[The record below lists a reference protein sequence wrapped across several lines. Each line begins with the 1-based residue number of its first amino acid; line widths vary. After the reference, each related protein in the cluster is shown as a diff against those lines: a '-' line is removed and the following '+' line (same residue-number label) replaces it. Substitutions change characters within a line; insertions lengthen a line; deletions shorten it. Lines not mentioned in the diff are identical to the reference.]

1 MSGRFYC
8 GSTVVVVVVSSGECR
23 DGTMVPEV
31 GGRTATG
38 HRSGRKHI
46 PAVHNFQRVETTPG
60 AVT

>member
-1 MSGRFYC
+1 M
-8 GSTVVVVVVSSGECR
+8 VVLVVVVSSGECC
-23 DGTMVPEV
+23 DGTVVPEA